1 MTDTIR
7 VNGKDENFAGGSI
20 ASLVAARGM
29 AGKRGVA
36 IAVNGA
42 VVPARRWPETQ
53 LAPGDE
59 VEIVRPFGGG

>member
-1 MTDTIR
+1 MSDVIR
-7 VNGKDENFAGGSI
+7 INGEDEPFAGGS
-20 ASLVAARGM
+20 VAAFIEARGI

-42 VVPARRWPETQ
+42 VVPARLWQQTM
-53 LAPGDE
+53 LSAGDE

>member
-1 MTDTIR
+1 MNEVIR
-7 VNGKDENFAGGSI
+7 INGKDEPFVDGSVAALI
-20 ASLVAARGM
+20 AARGM

-42 VVPARRWPETQ
+42 VVPARYWQET
-53 LAPGDE
+53 LLSPGDE

>member
-1 MTDTIR
+1 MSETIR
-7 VNGKDENFAGGSI
+7 INGEDQLFAGGTV
-20 ASLVAARGM
+20 AALLAARGLT
-29 AGKRGVA
+29 ATRGMA

-42 VVPARRWPETQ
+42 VVPARRWEETK